1 MICYYGIMRK
11 MGRIQS
17 RTVIAWT
24 SNASWFKI
32 NTDACIDALNG
43 RTKIG
48 VIIRDC
54 RDFIIASCVQ
64 GLDFFYFPLQ
74 LLKLLRFFVVLI
86 WLLKLA
92 L

>member
-17 RTVIAWT
+17 RAVIAWRGKDVKWRPP
-24 SNASWFKI
+24 NASWFKI

-64 GLDFFYFPLQ
+64 GLDFFIFPSNY
-74 LLKLLRFFVVLI
+74 
-86 WLLKLA
+86 
-92 L
+92 